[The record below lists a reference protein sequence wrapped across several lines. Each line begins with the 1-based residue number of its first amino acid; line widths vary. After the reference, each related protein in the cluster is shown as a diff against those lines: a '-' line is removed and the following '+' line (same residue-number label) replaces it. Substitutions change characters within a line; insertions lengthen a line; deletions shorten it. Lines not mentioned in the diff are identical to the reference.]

1 MRIFIHL
8 ILLVSVVTAQAQPNP
23 LDWTKQQ
30 YGYYA
35 KDKPLQEVIAD
46 FAANLELA
54 VIISPHI
61 EGMVSGDFPI
71 MKAVDFL
78 SMLAQV
84 HHLMWFYDGAVLH
97 VYSTKE
103 IKEELI
109 PLSGKRIANLENA
122 FKQLDILGTHY
133 QWRAIPNQAR
143 IEISGPPRFVSLT
156 KEVIGLSSGALR
168 EEDLTLPVVDD
179 YVVKIFKLKYLYASG
194 DNENQTINMA
204 KLLGQI
210 MNVGYFV
217 TTGEKGK
224 APKPASE
231 KLRGTGL
238 SPSYGAA
245 AAKPEPK
252 QDVESPSALRAD
264 QAYII
269 VDPRLNMVLVRDTAS
284 RIPLYEGL
292 IEKLD
297 RPLDQIEI
305 EVLILDINEDA
316 TTALGIDWGDFTYEN
331 NFGNVQ
337 VIGNPDQFRIR
348 IQALETDGRA
358 RVEARPSVLTLDNHE
373 AVFSSQETFY
383 VQLGSGQDGDAVDLV
398 PVTYGASLKVKPH
411 IIYKEHGRNEILL
424 SFDIQDGSRS
434 ETSEQE
440 VDGLPTVSNSS
451 IKTQAVVSDGT
462 SLLVGGYRIKQET
475 VAIRRVP
482 VLGYIPILGLFFT
495 SKSNVDVNSRRYFL
509 ISPRLVSSEVIFQ
522 AENAAEVLQIRGDTR
537 KTERTLLIKN
547 KPAPV
552 HLTRDHS
559 GPP

>member
-1 MRIFIHL
+1 MRIFVHL
-8 ILLVSVVTAQAQPNP
+8 ILLVSSVTAQAQSNP
-23 LDWTKQQ
+23 LDWTEHQ

-35 KDKPLQEVIAD
+35 QNKPLQEVIAD

-54 VIISPHI
+54 VIISPQI

-84 HHLMWFYDGAVLH
+84 HHLMWFYDGAVLY

-103 IKEELI
+103 IKEEII
-109 PLSGKRIANLENA
+109 PLPRKRVASLENA

-143 IEISGPPRFVSLT
+143 IEISGPPRFVALT
-156 KEVIGLSSGALR
+156 KEVIGMSSGALPQ
-168 EEDLTLPVVDD
+168 EDLTLPVVDD

-194 DNENQTINMA
+194 DTKNQTINMA

-210 MNVGYFV
+210 MNVGYYI
-217 TTGEKGK
+217 TTGESGGSQ
-224 APKPASE
+224 PATQ

-245 AAKPEPK
+245 AAKPEAK
-252 QDVESPSALRAD
+252 QNGKTPSGLRAD

-284 RIPLYEGL
+284 RIPIYEGL

-297 RPLDQIEI
+297 KPLDQIEI

-373 AVFSSQETFY
+373 AVFSSKETFY

-411 IIYKEHGRNEILL
+411 IIYKEHGPNEILL

-434 ETSEQE
+434 ETSEKE
-440 VDGLPTVSNSS
+440 VDGLPTVSNSA
-451 IKTQAVVSDGT
+451 IKTQAVVSDGK
-462 SLLVGGYRIKQET
+462 SLLVGGYRIKQEA
-475 VAIRRVP
+475 VSDRRVP
-482 VLGYIPILGLFFT
+482 VLGYLPVIGLFFT
-495 SKSNVDVNSRRYFL
+495 AKSTINVHSRRYFL
-509 ISPRLVSSEVIFQ
+509 ISPKLVSSEVIFQ
-522 AENAAEVLQIRGDTR
+522 SENADEALQKRDD
-537 KTERTLLIKN
+537 ERETKVILPIKN
-547 KPAPV
+547 KPTPGYFE
-552 HLTRDHS
+552 RGHS